1 MRSLWKSFRYTVR
14 SLRKAPGLVLTVVL
28 TLGLCIGANTTIF
41 SLLTS
46 FFQRLPVPE
55 PERMVG
61 VYTSGPVHGPWGR
74 TSWPD
79 YEDYR
84 DRNQVLS
91 GLLAR
96 LSFGATMNVDGSSEW
111 VWGSIVSGN
120 YFDVL
125 GLEARPGRTFTP
137 DEQEAGGPRTAVIS
151 HAFWRNRF
159 GGQESV
165 VGKRISLNGH
175 DFTIVGVAP
184 QSFLGVN
191 ALVHPKIWVP
201 MHTLEA
207 LNPAAFPQLEVRR
220 ARFLSL
226 VGHLSPGVSLEQA
239 RAHLETLAASLEQEY
254 PEEGNERR
262 VTVEIATIMPPSAR
276 DWYLPSA
283 RLLMAAVGV
292 LLLIGCVNIGSLMMA
307 RALAKRPELG
317 TRLAL
322 GSGRVRIARE
332 VLMETLVLAVAG
344 GLVGLALS
352 YWATDVIAGYFAPA
366 IPGDLGDA
374 PVMSP
379 NGLVFAFVAAIV
391 VLATFVSGLIPALR
405 IARSDLVTALKREET
420 PSRSRWHSRWR
431 LGWGSALV
439 VLQVALSV
447 MLLVGAGLIV
457 RSLDYALDT
466 DPGYELDH
474 VLLAS
479 INLRPAG
486 LDEGPG
492 RRLYDELL
500 RRVRGLP
507 GVESATLVGVAPLN
521 GYSEQEVIALPSRPD
536 EPIEADSNVVGPDY
550 WSTLGVPV
558 LAGREL
564 TVHDDPGSATVVVV
578 NETLA
583 KEHWPGED
591 PLGREILFPYWG
603 DEPVRATVV
612 GLVRD
617 SRYLSLVEEPR
628 AQLYIPFDQQYR
640 QAMMLMART
649 SSHPGPL
656 MPSVR
661 QILHDLDGNAALIY
675 TVTLR
680 QFLENSIWEPRMRAE
695 VLQAFAFL
703 ALLLAAVG
711 LFSLLRYTVSRHRR
725 EIGIRMALGADRRQV
740 QLSVVRRSALLV
752 GLGVAFGLPLA
763 LLAGRTLSS
772 FLIGIGSLDPLTFA
786 VSVAVILV
794 IALVASWLP
803 ARQASRV
810 NPAET
815 MKAM

>member
-1 MRSLWKSFRYTVR
+1 MRSLWKSLRYTVR
-14 SLRKAPGLVLTVVL
+14 SLRKAPGLSLTVVL

-46 FFQRLPVPE
+46 FFQRLPVEE
-55 PERMVG
+55 PGRMVG

-79 YEDYR
+79 YQDYR
-84 DRNQVLS
+84 DQNQVLD

-125 GLEARPGRTFTP
+125 ELEARPGRTFTP

-151 HAFWRNRF
+151 HSFWRNRF
-159 GGQESV
+159 GGEESV
-165 VGKRISLNGH
+165 VGKRVSLNGH

-184 QSFLGVN
+184 RSFLGVN

-201 MHTLEA
+201 MHTLEV

-226 VGHLSPGVSLEQA
+226 VGRLAPGVDLEQA
-239 RAHLETLAASLEQEY
+239 KANLEAIAANLEQDH

-262 VTVEIATIMPPSAR
+262 VTVEVATVMPPSAR

-307 RALAKRPELG
+307 RALAKRRELG

-322 GSGRVRIARE
+322 GSGRARVAWE
-332 VLMETLVLAVAG
+332 VLQETLVLSVVG
-344 GLVGLALS
+344 GLVGVAIS
-352 YWATDVIAGYFAPA
+352 YWATQVIAGYFAPA

-374 PVMSP
+374 PVMQP
-379 NGLVFAFVAAIV
+379 DGLVFAFVAAIV
-391 VLATFVSGLIPALR
+391 VLATFISGLIPALR
-405 IARSDLVTALKREET
+405 IARSDLVTALKQEET
-420 PSRSRWHSRWR
+420 PRRSRWRF
-431 LGWGSALV
+431 GWGSALV
-439 VLQVALSV
+439 VVQVALSV

-457 RSLDYALDT
+457 RSLNHALDT

-486 LDEGPG
+486 LGEEEGG
-492 RRLYDELL
+492 RLYDELL
-500 RRVRGLP
+500 RQVRGLP
-507 GVESATLVGVAPLN
+507 GVENATLVGVAPLN
-521 GYSEQEVIALPSRPD
+521 GYSEQEVIALPARPD
-536 EPIEADSNVVGPDY
+536 EPIEVDSNVVGPDY
-550 WSTLGVPV
+550 WTTLGVSV

-564 TVHDDPGSATVVVV
+564 TVHDDPESATVVVV

-583 KEHWPGED
+583 DEHWPGED
-591 PLGREILFPYWG
+591 PLGQEVLFPYWG
-603 DEPVRATVV
+603 EEPVRATVV

-628 AQLYIPFDQQYR
+628 GQLYIPFDQQYR

-661 QILHDLDGNAALIY
+661 QILQDLDKNAALIY

-740 QLSVVRRSALLV
+740 QVSVVRRSALLV
-752 GLGVAFGLPLA
+752 VVGVVLGIPLA

-772 FLIGIGSLDPLTFA
+772 FLIGVGSIDPMTLG
-786 VSVAVILV
+786 VSVAVILA

-810 NPAET
+810 DPAET